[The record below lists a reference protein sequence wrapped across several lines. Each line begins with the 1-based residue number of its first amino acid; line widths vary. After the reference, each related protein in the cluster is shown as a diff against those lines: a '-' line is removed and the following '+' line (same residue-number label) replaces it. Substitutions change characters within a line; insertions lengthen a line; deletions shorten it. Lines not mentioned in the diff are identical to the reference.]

1 MHGPSS
7 VSSLCFGLSLI
18 YNEGLVM
25 PGLEVQGGREVVK
38 DSIMHIK
45 HCVVNTRLSPPRG
58 SVVSAHRDGQVE
70 TYEALVAIAKLG
82 LRTENFGMDI
92 AAVWGRQRGLLPGGG
107 DGSILALERV
117 GSDSPEASQWPAA
130 WDPHFLL
137 GDTSR
142 VLFLY

>member
-1 MHGPSS
+1 M
-7 VSSLCFGLSLI
+7 
-18 YNEGLVM
+18 
-25 PGLEVQGGREVVK
+25 
-38 DSIMHIK
+38 
-45 HCVVNTRLSPPRG
+45 
-58 SVVSAHRDGQVE
+58 VSAHRDGQVE

-107 DGSILALERV
+107 DRSILALERV
-117 GSDSPEASQWPAA
+117 GGDSPEASQWPTA